1 MKFEVQCHRCKL
13 LVIGDSWSQM
23 PPILRVLLDKLLVI
37 GTPSPQLSLK
47 LFHTQKMMPCDC
59 PSI

>member
-1 MKFEVQCHRCKL
+1 MKLEVQCHRCKL

-23 PPILRVLLDKLLVI
+23 PPILRVRLDKLLVI

-47 LFHTQKMMPCDC
+47 FFHTDAL
-59 PSI
+59 